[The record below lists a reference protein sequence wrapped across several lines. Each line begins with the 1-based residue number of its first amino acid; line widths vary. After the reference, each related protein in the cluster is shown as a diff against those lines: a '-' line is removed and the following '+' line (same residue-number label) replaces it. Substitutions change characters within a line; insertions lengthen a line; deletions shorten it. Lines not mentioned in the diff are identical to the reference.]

1 MSQNLIVKKE
11 EEGLTLKEYLL
22 NFNNNLTF
30 PVLQKWIRKG
40 EIKVNNKKVSL
51 KQLLVTNDLIKIPPS
66 HFFPNNSD
74 KQNSYLTLEQALE
87 NLKEI
92 QIFENSEYIVLNK
105 KAGLAVQGGTGVK
118 ESIDDWLKVINQNK
132 NSLEKFR
139 LVHRIDQET
148 TGLLLI
154 AKTFESAK
162 LLTKS
167 FKENLI
173 QKKYLAITKNLPN
186 IKDCIKYNLIKD
198 TNKKDFEKMRVVMS
212 GENGLGNRIEKGL
225 EKGLEAITYWKL
237 LKKEKDFYLIELKP
251 TTGRKHQIRV
261 HLNYTGATIVGDKKY
276 FKDAIE
282 KKYNQNFPL
291 MLHAY
296 EIYIPIYKNKHT
308 APLPDEFLVSL

>member
-11 EEGLTLKEYLL
+11 EEGLTLKEYFL
-22 NFNNNLTF
+22 NYNKNLTF

-40 EIKVNNKKVSL
+40 EIKVNNKKVTL

-66 HFFPNNSD
+66 HFFPNKSET
-74 KQNSYLTLEQALE
+74 QNSILTLNQALE

-92 QIFENSEYIVLNK
+92 QIFENNEYLVLNK

-132 NSLEKFR
+132 NSIEKYR

-162 LLTKS
+162 FLTKS

-198 TNKKDFEKMRVVMS
+198 TSKKDFEKMRVVVS
-212 GENGLGNRIEKGL
+212 GEKGLGKGIEEGGENRLENRL

-276 FKDAIE
+276 YKDAIE
-282 KKYNQNFPL
+282 KKYNQKFPL

-296 EIYIPIYKNKHT
+296 EVLYPTLQK
-308 APLPDEFLVSL
+308 